1 MYVVRH
7 SERYKNLTKNNDH
20 YLTECNSCGCIFVCL
35 NHEFTTEK
43 RLNGRSFARC
53 PECDDAIDKN
63 EMELFTTED
72 ELEKLLNKYLKEEK

>member
-7 SERYKNLTKNNDH
+7 SERYKNLTKDNNH
-20 YLTECNSCGCIFVCL
+20 YLIECKQCGCIFVCT

-43 RLNGRSFARC
+43 RPDGRSFTRC
-53 PECDDAIDKN
+53 PECDNTIDKN

-72 ELEKLLNKYLKEEK
+72 ELEKLLNRYLKEEK